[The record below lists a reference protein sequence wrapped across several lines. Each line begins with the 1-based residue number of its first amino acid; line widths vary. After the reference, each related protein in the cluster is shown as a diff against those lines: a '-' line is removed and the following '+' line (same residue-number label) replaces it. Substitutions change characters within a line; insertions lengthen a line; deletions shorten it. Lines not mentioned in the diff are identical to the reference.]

1 MENYSS
7 KLLNRI
13 LKVRVNG
20 QVVDITSGMKLDRYK
35 THDIEIVVDRMVV
48 EATADNEK
56 TLKRKDTHAPWRKC
70 TNDIRS
76 RFERGAL
83 L

>member
-1 MENYSS
+1 
-7 KLLNRI
+7 
-13 LKVRVNG
+13 
-20 QVVDITSGMKLDRYK
+20 MKLDRYK
-35 THDIEIVVDRMVV
+35 THDIE
-48 EATADNEK
+48 
-56 TLKRKDTHAPWRKC
+56 TLLIEWLQRPLQIMKKRLSENTRHASWRKC

>member
-7 KLLNRI
+7 KLLN
-13 LKVRVNG
+13 KDSKSTVNG

-48 EATADNEK
+48 EAADNEK
-56 TLKRKDTHAPWRKC
+56 AKVLIPPC
-70 TNDIRS
+70 TM
-76 RFERGAL
+76 AKMY
-83 L
+83 